1 MDISTPENDI
11 QPNAD
16 YEDQFVWDDNAQ
28 EPTNKPMEDTAIEQA
43 KEVGEKRKAK
53 ESDRASSKSKKKGV
67 ILNVTYNSATDI
79 TEKIKERGEKALD
92 HETGYKTTVKIE
104 WTLPRACAKFN
115 VCITIEKLI
124 NKLIQVDPTLY
135 TQSSVSATEWKTP
148 KDIPKK
154 A

>member
-1 MDISTPENDI
+1 
-11 QPNAD
+11 
-16 YEDQFVWDDNAQ
+16 
-28 EPTNKPMEDTAIEQA
+28 MEDTAMEQA
-43 KEVGEKRKAK
+43 KEAGEKRKAK
-53 ESDRASSKSKKKGV
+53 ESDIALSKFSKKRV

-79 TEKIKERGEKALD
+79 TEKIKERGEKALV
-92 HETGYKTTVKIE
+92 HETGYRTTVNIK

-115 VCITIEKLI
+115 VCIAIKKCI

-135 TQSSVSATEWKTP
+135 TQSSVFEAEWKTP